1 MVFVLRK
8 GGAAISWEQ
17 CSRGIPLGVIGGEG
31 SERLN
36 LSNVPAL
43 TLVPVPGFSV
53 RFTGCSH
60 TRAHVSGY
68 SINLDVT
75 NIVSLHKYN
84 RSRVGGVCRICR
96 TRRQFSCA

>member
-17 CSRGIPLGVIGGEG
+17 YSRGIPLGVIGGEG

-43 TLVPVPGFSV
+43 TFAPVLGVSV
-53 RFTGCSH
+53 RFPGCSH
-60 TRAHVSGY
+60 TRAHVPGY
-68 SINLDVT
+68 GVNLDRT
-75 NIVSLHKYN
+75 NIVSL
-84 RSRVGGVCRICR
+84 
-96 TRRQFSCA
+96 